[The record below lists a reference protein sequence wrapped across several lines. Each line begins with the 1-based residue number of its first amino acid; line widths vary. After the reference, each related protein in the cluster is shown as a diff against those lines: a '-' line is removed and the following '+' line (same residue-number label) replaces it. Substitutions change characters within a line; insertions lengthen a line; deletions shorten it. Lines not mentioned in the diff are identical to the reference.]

1 MKKNEPKITIVTK
14 KNGRKYA
21 YRAVEHRWNPEK
33 KSCETKLEYYGTVD
47 DEGNIIPK
55 KMKLVKAAV
64 TEGECGAA
72 LHLISA
78 SRIGLTR
85 AMWRISSEIGL
96 SGCLKEAFPQT
107 WKTILSLA
115 MYHAS
120 TGSNAAYLFPEWHG
134 SHELPIHDDD
144 LSSQDISR
152 LYSGMDEA
160 RRKEFLL
167 AWRKKASTGG
177 ACFHDITSISS
188 YSKDNELVEY
198 GYNRD
203 GEDLPQV
210 NLGMIVDSGN
220 RLPIYYRVHDGAIP
234 DVSTLQSV
242 LREGYSFNYSRLTFV
257 MDKGFFSSSNV
268 SAMYG
273 HGYHFILAMTLAS
286 SKTRD
291 AMDEALRS
299 QIRHPRNIIRTDSG
313 QLLYAMGVKSH
324 WDAEGLHRECMIHV
338 YAQSVADIS
347 LRTSSLDI
355 RLAECYEELNAG
367 KFLNSHAALYAR
379 YFTEVEQSDGSR
391 RYEYN
396 DEHIAGRET
405 KYAGLF
411 AIVTDRMELSGTDV
425 MNIYRDKDRVEKIFN
440 DIKNVQDCR
449 RLSVHTRQAMDG
461 RVFVVFIA
469 SILMAEIRQR
479 LRDCKDRDEM
489 TMDLVRKTLDKISVS
504 YVKRDGKRKHV
515 QLYSSLTGKQTLLL
529 SSLLKVRPSEVE
541 KTLKEILV

>member
-1 MKKNEPKITIVTK
+1 MKKNEPKITIVTR

-21 YRAVEHRWNPEK
+21 YRAVEHRWNAEK

-47 DEGNIIPK
+47 DEGNVLPK
-55 KMKLVKAAV
+55 RMKLVKAAV
-64 TEGECGAA
+64 VESGDDD
-72 LHLISA
+72 LHLLS
-78 SRIGLTR
+78 SKRIGLTR
-85 AMWRISSEIGL
+85 AMWRIAEEIGL
-96 SGCLKEAFPQT
+96 AECLKAVFPQT
-107 WKTILSLA
+107 WRTILSLA

-120 TGSNAAYLFPEWHG
+120 TGSNAAYLFPEWHE

-167 AWRKKASTGG
+167 GWRKKAATGN

-188 YSKDNELVEY
+188 YSKDNELIEY

-220 RLPIYYRVHDGAIP
+220 RLPIYYRVHDGSIP

-273 HGYHFILAMTLAS
+273 HGYHFIMAMTLAS
-286 SKTRD
+286 AKTRD
-291 AMDEALRS
+291 AMDEVNGR
-299 QIRHPRNIIRTDSG
+299 IRHPRNIIRTDSG

-324 WDAEGLHRECMIHV
+324 WNAEGMHRECMIHV
-338 YAQSVADIS
+338 YAQSVADIN

-355 RLAECYEELNAG
+355 KLAECCQELNAG

-379 YFTEVEQSDGSR
+379 YFTEVQDPDGNR

-396 DEHIAGRET
+396 DEHIKERET

-411 AIVTDRMELSGTDV
+411 AIVTDRMDLSSTDV
-425 MNIYRDKDRVEKIFN
+425 MNIYRDKDGVEKIFN

-489 TMDLVRKTLDKISVS
+489 TMDLVRKTLDKVSVS

-515 QLYSSLTGKQTLLL
+515 QLYSDLTGKQTLLL
-529 SSLLKVRPSEVE
+529 SSLLKVKPADVE
-541 KTLKEILV
+541 KILKEILV

>member
-1 MKKNEPKITIVTK
+1 MKRNEPKITIVTR

-47 DEGNIIPK
+47 DEGNVIPK
-55 KMKLVKAAV
+55 RMRMVKAAAV
-64 TEGECGAA
+64 ESGDDD
-72 LHLISA
+72 LHLLS
-78 SRIGLTR
+78 SKRIGLTR
-85 AMWRISSEIGL
+85 VMWRIAAETGL
-96 SGCLKEAFPQT
+96 TECLKDAFPQT
-107 WKTILSLA
+107 WRTILSLA

-120 TGSNAAYLFPEWHG
+120 TGSNAAYLFPEWHE

-144 LSSQDISR
+144 LSGQDISR
-152 LYSGMDEA
+152 LYSGMDGA

-167 AWRKKASTGG
+167 GWRKKASTGG

-242 LREGYSFNYSRLTFV
+242 LREGYSFNYGRLTFV
-257 MDKGFFSSSNV
+257 MDKGFFSTANV
-268 SAMYG
+268 SAIYG
-273 HGYHFILAMTLAS
+273 HGYHFIQAMTLAS
-286 SKTRD
+286 SKTRE
-291 AMDEALRS
+291 AMDEALNR

-313 QLLYAMGVKSH
+313 QLLYAMGIKSH
-324 WDAEGLHRECMIHV
+324 WNAEGMHRDCMIHV
-338 YAQSVADIS
+338 YAQSVADIN

-379 YFTEVEQSDGSR
+379 YFKEIEEEDGSR
-391 RYEYN
+391 HYEYN
-396 DEHIAGRET
+396 EEHIEGRET

-411 AIVTDRMELSGTDV
+411 AIVTDRMDLSSTDV
-425 MNIYRDKDRVEKIFN
+425 MNVYRDKDGVEKIFN

-461 RVFVVFIA
+461 RVFVVFLA
-469 SILMAEIRQR
+469 SILIAEMRQR
-479 LRDCKDRDEM
+479 LKGCKDREEL
-489 TMDLVRKTLDKISVS
+489 TIDLVRKTLDKVSVS
-504 YVKRDGKRKHV
+504 YVRRDGKRKHV
-515 QLYSSLTGKQTLLL
+515 QLYSDLTGKQTLLL
-529 SSLLKVRPSEVE
+529 SSLLKVKPADVE
-541 KTLKEILV
+541 KILKEILV

>member
-1 MKKNEPKITIVTK
+1 MKKNEPKITIVTR

-47 DEGNIIPK
+47 DEGNVIPK
-55 KMKLVKAAV
+55 RMRMVKAAV
-64 TEGECGAA
+64 VESGDDD
-72 LHLISA
+72 LHLLS
-78 SRIGLTR
+78 SKRIGLTR
-85 AMWRISSEIGL
+85 AMWRIATETGL
-96 SGCLKEAFPQT
+96 AECLKKSFPQT
-107 WKTILSLA
+107 WRTLLSLA

-120 TGSNAAYLFPEWHG
+120 TGSNAAYLFPEWHE
-134 SHELPIHDDD
+134 SHELPIHNDG
-144 LSSQDISR
+144 LSGQDISR

-167 AWRKKASTGG
+167 AWRKKASTGS

-220 RLPIYYRVHDGAIP
+220 RLYRVHDGAIP

-504 YVKRDGKRKHV
+504 Y
-515 QLYSSLTGKQTLLL
+515 TGKQTLLL

>member
-1 MKKNEPKITIVTK
+1 MKRNEPKITIVTRK
-14 KNGRKYA
+14 DGRKYA

-47 DEGNIIPK
+47 DEGNVIPK
-55 KMKLVKAAV
+55 RMRMVKAAV
-64 TEGECGAA
+64 VESGDDD
-72 LHLISA
+72 LHLLS
-78 SRIGLTR
+78 SKRIGLTR
-85 AMWRISSEIGL
+85 VMWRIAEETGL
-96 SGCLKEAFPQT
+96 TECLKDAFPQT
-107 WKTILSLA
+107 WRTILSLA

-120 TGSNAAYLFPEWHG
+120 TGSNAAYLFPEWHK

-144 LSSQDISR
+144 LSGQDISR
-152 LYSGMDEA
+152 LYSGMDGA

-167 AWRKKASTGG
+167 GWRKKASTGG

-242 LREGYSFNYSRLTFV
+242 LREGCSFNYSKLTFV
-257 MDKGFFSSSNV
+257 MDKGFFSTANV

-273 HGYHFILAMTLAS
+273 HGYHFIQAMTLAS
-286 SKTRD
+286 SKTRE

-299 QIRHPRNIIRTDSG
+299 RIRHPRNIIRTDNG
-313 QLLYAMGVKSH
+313 QLLYAMGIKSH
-324 WDAEGLHRECMIHV
+324 WNAEGMHRDCLIHV
-338 YAQSVADIS
+338 YAQSVADIN

-379 YFTEVEQSDGSR
+379 YFKEIEKEDGSR
-391 RYEYN
+391 HYEYN
-396 DEHIAGRET
+396 EEHIEGRET

-411 AIVTDRMELSGTDV
+411 AIVTDRMDLSSTDV
-425 MNIYRDKDRVEKIFN
+425 MNVYRDKDGVEKIFN

-461 RVFVVFIA
+461 RVFVVFLA
-469 SILMAEIRQR
+469 SILIAEMRQR
-479 LRDCKDRDEM
+479 LKGCKDREEL
-489 TMDLVRKTLDKISVS
+489 TIDLVRKTLDKVSVS
-504 YVKRDGKRKHV
+504 YVRRDGKRKHV
-515 QLYSSLTGKQTLLL
+515 QLYSDLTGKQTLLL
-529 SSLLKVRPSEVE
+529 SSLLRVKPADVE
-541 KTLKEILV
+541 KILKEILV